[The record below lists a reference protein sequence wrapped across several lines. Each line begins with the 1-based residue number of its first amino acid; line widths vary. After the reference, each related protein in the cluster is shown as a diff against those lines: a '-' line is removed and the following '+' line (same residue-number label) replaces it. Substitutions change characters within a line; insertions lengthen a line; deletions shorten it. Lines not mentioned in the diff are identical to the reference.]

1 MSMKKN
7 ILLLLFLSFCLS
19 MAYAQEIKVKSF
31 TKLERDLSA
40 RTKPQED
47 LNGEPCSIVKIVT
60 AHARSFIFEGNVV
73 GTPIY
78 NEGEVWIYM
87 PMGSRR
93 LTIRNDKYGV
103 LRYDFPE
110 KLAKQGVYEI
120 TVKLVEDPEKK
131 VRTLVMPVI
140 GVGKG
145 HPTYGLMIGLVRNTG
160 PYLKVKYDFSNLST
174 TMDASEKGLIQN
186 TGQLPWYTGEK
197 KQNRFS
203 ATAGVIQRLGKLSP
217 FYLYGGLGYGY
228 NKLGWKTVDGEWVKN
243 ADESCSGL
251 EVEIGGI
258 YRYKNFSAS
267 LGVQTN
273 SFKYTEATVG
283 VGVMF

>member
-1 MSMKKN
+1 MKKN
-7 ILLLLFLSFCLS
+7 LLLLLFFLLAVSIS
-19 MAYAQEIKVKSF
+19 YGQEIKVKSF
-31 TKLERDLSA
+31 IKLERDLSA

-47 LNGEPCSIVKIVT
+47 LNGEPCSLVKIVT
-60 AHARSFIFEGNVV
+60 AHAKDFLFEGNVV

-78 NEGEVWIYM
+78 NEGEIWVYM
-87 PMGSRR
+87 PLGSRR

-110 KLAKQGVYEI
+110 KLAKQSVYEI

-140 GVGKG
+140 GIGKG
-145 HPTYGLMIGLVRNTG
+145 HPSYGLMIGIVRNTG

-174 TMDASEKGLIQN
+174 SMDVSDKGLIQN
-186 TGQLPWYTGEK
+186 SGQLPWYTGEK
-197 KQNRFS
+197 KQSRFS
-203 ATAGVIQRLGKLSP
+203 ATAGVIQRLGKLNP

-228 NKLGWKTVDGEWVKN
+228 NTLGWKTVDGEWAKN
-243 ADESCSGL
+243 IDQSCSGL
-251 EVEIGGI
+251 EAELGSI
-258 YRYKNFSAS
+258 YRYKNLSAS

-273 SFKYTEATVG
+273 SFKYVEVNIG
-283 VGVMF
+283 IGVMF